1 MAKDTDKE
9 EPKKA
14 KKAKKDKNAV
24 EEKPEISPLQ
34 AQFNLM
40 SGTEK
45 AAVIMLLLGEQQ
57 AADVIKYMAPREVNS
72 LGTAM
77 VSVADLSQDMVNMVL
92 DDFVATLKTQTNL
105 GLGTPDYVQNVFKRA
120 LGDEKAATVLG
131 KIMPPAS
138 SKGLEL
144 SLIHISEPTRR

>member
-45 AAVIMLLLGEQQ
+45 AACLLYTSD
-57 AADVIKYMAPREVNS
+57 AAD
-72 LGTAM
+72 
-77 VSVADLSQDMVNMVL
+77 D
-92 DDFVATLKTQTNL
+92 
-105 GLGTPDYVQNVFKRA
+105 
-120 LGDEKAATVLG
+120 
-131 KIMPPAS
+131 
-138 SKGLEL
+138 
-144 SLIHISEPTRR
+144 